1 MVKYLRGFTLIELMI
16 VVALIAIVAAIAY
29 PSYQESVLKTK
40 RTEAQAEML
49 DVAQR
54 LQRFKIAN
62 FSFVPIVD
70 DEEVPVDLAQLQ
82 HSGNMPNQGQHLYTL
97 DLINVTPTSWTLV
110 ATPIAGQQMEY
121 DGVICLNHRQQKFW
135 SKGVTACNLSA
146 NSNWTG
152 K

>member
-1 MVKYLRGFTLIELMI
+1 MVIPVRGFTLIELMI
-16 VVALIAIVAAIAY
+16 VVALIAILASIAY

-62 FSFVPIVD
+62 FSYVPIVND
-70 DEEVPVDLAQLQ
+70 KEVPVDLAQLQ
-82 HSGNMPNQGQHLYTL
+82 HSGNMPNQGQSLYTL
-97 DLINVTPTSWTLV
+97 ALTDVTPTSWILV
-110 ATPIAGQQMEY
+110 ATPIKGQQMEH

-135 SKGVTACNLSA
+135 SKGVNACNLSA
-146 NSNWTG
+146 DSNWLG